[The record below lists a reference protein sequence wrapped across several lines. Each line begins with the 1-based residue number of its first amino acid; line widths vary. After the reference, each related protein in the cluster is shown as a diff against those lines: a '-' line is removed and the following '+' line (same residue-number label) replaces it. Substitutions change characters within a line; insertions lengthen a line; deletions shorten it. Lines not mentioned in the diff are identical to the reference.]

1 LPAGAK
7 RGALTLFGTTLAV
20 ALVDTYAET
29 IAGMLFRQRRLPRTE
44 LREIWHGVA
53 PVLVGAQAPTLV
65 CYCYPRSAFSSRT
78 GDYNC

>member
-1 LPAGAK
+1 
-7 RGALTLFGTTLAV
+7 
-20 ALVDTYAET
+20 
-29 IAGMLFRQRRLPRTE
+29 MLFRQRRLPRTE

-65 CYCYPRSAFSSRT
+65 CYCYPRSAFSSRA